1 MLEVSDKTKKQV
13 LENIREDDLIELS
26 RALIRIPSETG
37 NERECSEF
45 LIGHLQGLGFEAR
58 GYEAEPGRPNAVGRW
73 RGIGGGPT
81 LMLSAHLDTVPP
93 GDLSKWITDPY
104 GGEVIDGKI
113 YGRGSMDSK
122 GGGIASAVIAV
133 QAIQRAGLRLR
144 GDVLI
149 VGTVDEEVFGPAGMR
164 YLVGR
169 DILNPDLC
177 LYCVHSDLEI
187 KAYFKGALWTKLTV
201 RGQTAH
207 GSMPHR
213 GINAITRAARFVSAL
228 DQRAIPYQKHPVLGD
243 FTRNFGWIHAGPE
256 RKYNMVADLCEVG
269 VDMRLVPGQTPQGV
283 FQEIQRLVDELRAA
297 DPQFDASLELIL
309 ADDPAQVAEDAP
321 ILQAVRR
328 AGREILGRDVPVGGT
343 IATGDLGP
351 IFRKGKTGVG
361 FGPGDLERGNAHK
374 ENEFLEID
382 QLVAASKIYALV
394 VMETVGL
401 AG

>member
-1 MLEVSDKTKKQV
+1 MAVSVQV
-13 LENIREDDLIELS
+13 KDRVLDLIREQDLIELS
-26 RALIRIPSETG
+26 RALIKIPSETG
-37 NERECSEF
+37 KEKAVSEF
-45 LIGHLQGLGFEAR
+45 LTGHLGGLGFEAR
-58 GYEAEPGRPNAVGRW
+58 GYEAAPDRPNAVGRW
-73 RGIGGGPT
+73 PGAGGGPT

-93 GDLSKWITDPY
+93 GDLRKWKTDPY

-122 GGGIASAVIAV
+122 GGGIASAAIAV
-133 QAIQRAGLRLR
+133 NAIRRAGLRLR

-164 YLVGR
+164 YLIGR

-187 KAYFKGALWTKLTV
+187 KAFFKGALWTKLTV

-213 GINAITRAARFVSAL
+213 GINAITRAAKFVSTL
-228 DQRAIPYQKHPVLGD
+228 DQRQIAYQKHPVLGD

-269 VDMRLVPGQTPQGV
+269 VDMRLVPGQTPRGV
-283 FQEIQRLVDELRAA
+283 FAEIQQLVNELKAG
-297 DPQFDASLELIL
+297 DPQFDATLGVILE
-309 ADDPAQVAEDAP
+309 DEPAQTAQDAP
-321 ILQAVRR
+321 ILQAVQR
-328 AGREILGRDVPVGGT
+328 AAREVLAREATVGGT

-394 VMETVGL
+394 IMDVVGL
-401 AG
+401 AT

>member
-1 MLEVSDKTKKQV
+1 MEVKTQVKQQV
-13 LENIREDDLIELS
+13 LDLIREDELIELS
-26 RALIRIPSETG
+26 QALIRIPSETG
-37 NERECSEF
+37 KEKQVSVF
-45 LIGHLQGLGFEAR
+45 LTGHLQGLGFEAR
-58 GYEAEPGRPNAVGRW
+58 GYEAEPDRPNAVGRW
-73 RGIGGGPT
+73 PGIGGGPS

-93 GDLSKWITDPY
+93 GDRSKWITDPH

-122 GGGIASAVIAV
+122 GGGIASAVGALH
-133 QAIQRAGLRLR
+133 AIKRAGLRLK

-164 YLVGR
+164 YLVGK
-169 DILNPDLC
+169 DILDPDLC

-207 GSMPHR
+207 GSMPWR
-213 GINAITRAARFVSAL
+213 GVNAITRAARFVSTL
-228 DQRAIPYQKHPVLGD
+228 EQRQIPYQKHPVLGD

-256 RKYNMVADLCEVG
+256 RKYNMVADLCELG

-283 FQEIQRLVDELRAA
+283 FKEIERLVDELRAQ
-297 DPQFDASLELIL
+297 DPQFDGSLELIL
-309 ADDPAQVAEDAP
+309 ADDPAQVSEDAP
-321 ILQAVRR
+321 ILKAVKK
-328 AGREILGRDVPVGGT
+328 AAREVLERDVPIGGT

-374 ENEFLEID
+374 ENEFLEVD

-394 VMETVGL
+394 VLETAGL
-401 AG
+401 AS

>member
-1 MLEVSDKTKKQV
+1 MAVSTQVKGNV
-13 LENIREDDLIELS
+13 LELIQEEDLIDLS
-26 RALIRIPSETG
+26 RALIQIPSETG
-37 NERECSEF
+37 KERAVSEF
-45 LIGHLQGLGFEAR
+45 LTGHLRELGFEAR

-73 RGIGGGPT
+73 PGAGGGPT

-133 QAIQRAGLRLR
+133 NAIKRAGLRLR

-164 YLVGR
+164 YLIGR
-169 DILNPDLC
+169 EVLNPDLC

-207 GSMPHR
+207 GSMPWR
-213 GINAITRAARFVSAL
+213 GVNAITRAARFVGAL
-228 DQRAIPYQKHPVLGD
+228 DQRQIPYKKHPVLGD
-243 FTRNFGWIHAGPE
+243 FTRNFGWMHAGPE
-256 RKYNMVADLCEVG
+256 RKYNMVADLCELG

-283 FQEIQRLVDELRAA
+283 FQEIQRVVDELKAQDA
-297 DPQFDASLELIL
+297 QFDATLDLIL
-309 ADDPAQVAEDAP
+309 ADDPAQVGEDAP
-321 ILQAVRR
+321 ILQAVQR
-328 AGREILGRDVPVGGT
+328 AAREVLGRDAPVGGT

-374 ENEFLEID
+374 ENEFLEVD

-394 VMETVGL
+394 VMETIGL
-401 AG
+401 AT